1 MAAEPFIGLKAMA
14 KCCNW
19 TLSLF
24 EYRGFDVVDDV
35 ADVGIGD
42 PGAGGEADAGFE
54 EGLADA
60 IGVGGGVAVDG
71 LLVHGLPQRTQLDA
85 DDVQG
90 PSHSLIF

>member
-1 MAAEPFIGLKAMA
+1 MAEVISLDY
-14 KCCNW
+14 N
-19 TLSLF
+19 LLF
-24 EYRGFDVVDDV
+24 EYSGFDFIDDV

-60 IGVGGGVAVDG
+60 VGVGGGVAVDG

>member
-1 MAAEPFIGLKAMA
+1 MAEVISLD
-14 KCCNW
+14 CN
-19 TLSLF
+19 LLF
-24 EYRGFDVVDDV
+24 EYSGFDFIDDV

-85 DDVQG
+85 DDVHG

>member
-1 MAAEPFIGLKAMA
+1 MHRS
-14 KCCNW
+14 
-19 TLSLF
+19 LSFSL
-24 EYRGFDVVDDV
+24 DVVDNV
-35 ADVGIGD
+35 ADMIVGD
-42 PGAGGEADAGFE
+42 PWAGGEADAGFE